1 MKLTYFTLA
10 LAAAMTLAC
19 CTEDSR
25 PDLVCLAPSD
35 IAGTM
40 TIETRATYT
49 DYTPTDGATMG
60 VFWKSSTAAATPC
73 YAQGQFTYENGGWSS
88 DVRLKKYGYDFFIYS
103 PINADATFDA
113 SACKLSLPAMS
124 VSTHDVLVADG
135 LNGKGLGVSVG
146 NYSYTLTADKKDFAA
161 GQIPTD
167 YIDLKMSHLFAKLTI
182 RIAVCS
188 EYAEMRTVHINKV
201 ELGSDRSAKA
211 TVTFGNS
218 GAGVQWSDWKTLDHI
233 EWAEAPS
240 ATGLDLSTDYQTY
253 GSAFMLPEVLSGKQ
267 NMSLRI
273 TYDVYDTAGKIIRS
287 NNEAENRL
295 TIEDVTLESGKN
307 YIKQI
312 LIEPS
317 YLYSLSDND
326 EPALTF

>member
-1 MKLTYFTLA
+1 MKMRLKYSTIA

-19 CTEDSR
+19 CTDSDR
-25 PDLVCLAPSD
+25 TDLVCLAPSD

-40 TIETRATYT
+40 IIETRATYT

-60 VFWKSSTAAATPC
+60 VFWKSSTSEATPC
-73 YAQGQFTYENGGWSS
+73 SAQGQFTFENGGWSS

-103 PINADATFDA
+103 PVNAGATFNA
-113 SACKLSLPAMS
+113 SDCELTLPAMS
-124 VSTHDVLVADG
+124 VSSHDVLVADG

-146 NYSYTLTADKKDFAA
+146 NYSYTLSADKKDFAA

-188 EYAEMRTVHINKV
+188 EYADIRTVHIKKV
-201 ELGSDRSAKA
+201 ELGSDKSAKA
-211 TVTFGNS
+211 TVTFGSS
-218 GAGVQWSDWKTLDHI
+218 GAAVQWSDWKTLDHI

-240 ATGLDLSTDYQTY
+240 ESGLDLSTDYKTY
-253 GSAFMLPEVLSGKQ
+253 GSAYMLPEVLSGSQ

-273 TYDVYDTAGKIIRS
+273 TYDVYDMAGKIIRS
-287 NNEAENRL
+287 DNQAANRL
-295 TIEDVTLESGKN
+295 TTNDVTLESGKN

-317 YLYSLSDND
+317 
-326 EPALTF
+326 